1 MKTLTFFCLTLLI
14 FTNVGTAQ
22 TTVTEKQPDPIEAE
36 LNAYWAEVS
45 RSVKEGDY
53 AGYSAT
59 CHPLGILVSGNKKTS
74 YPLSKALAKWKQ
86 GFEDTKAKKITASV
100 EFRVS
105 QRFHDATTAHET
117 GIFRYATTTDGKE
130 TVAFIHF
137 EGLLLKSKGRWQ
149 IMMENQKSVGTE
161 AEWKALSPLTSPS
174 SSTKRIKM
182 FELISWLLTCW
193 ATVRLTTSLFVP
205 NAVSR
210 TTLSSFWLL
219 ADGLSVV
226 CLPILMFSGH
236 QLGVLKWLFL
246 ALFAIFYFLRF
257 VLYVIGLR
265 NSPGQSRVSD
275 TNGTAD

>member
-1 MKTLTFFCLTLLI
+1 MCI
-14 FTNVGTAQ
+14 R
-22 TTVTEKQPDPIEAE
+22 D
-36 LNAYWAEVS
+36 S
-45 RSVKEGDY
+45 
-53 AGYSAT
+53 
-59 CHPLGILVSGNKKTS
+59 
-74 YPLSKALAKWKQ
+74 
-86 GFEDTKAKKITASV
+86 
-100 EFRVS
+100 
-105 QRFHDATTAHET
+105 
-117 GIFRYATTTDGKE
+117 FRYATTTDGKE

-137 EGLLLKSKGRWQ
+137 EGLLLKSKDRWQ

-182 FELISWLLTCW
+182 FELISWLLAIL
-193 ATVRLTTSLFVP
+193 ATVRLTNNLFVQ

-265 NSPGQSRVSD
+265 NSPGQGRGSG
-275 TNGTAD
+275 TNGTADWSTRVSAFQISSINTRLTTLLGLIVLVESTLFCGYACQSVEAWLDRQKFKAF

>member
-22 TTVTEKQPDPIEAE
+22 TTVTEKQPDPTETE

-45 RSVKEGDY
+45 RSVKEGDF

-105 QRFHDATTAHET
+105 QRFHDSTTAHET

-149 IMMENQKSVGTE
+149 IMMEYQKSAGTE
-161 AEWKALSPLTSPS
+161 AV
-174 SSTKRIKM
+174 I
-182 FELISWLLTCW
+182 
-193 ATVRLTTSLFVP
+193 
-205 NAVSR
+205 
-210 TTLSSFWLL
+210 
-219 ADGLSVV
+219 
-226 CLPILMFSGH
+226 
-236 QLGVLKWLFL
+236 FL
-246 ALFAIFYFLRF
+246 AL
-257 VLYVIGLR
+257 
-265 NSPGQSRVSD
+265 VSSKPCFHLANALD
-275 TNGTAD
+275 KG